1 MNAVRTYSLTHSLTR
16 LLTHS
21 LAGVF
26 IVNNIAKGSLLLSI
40 PKRCLL
46 SVELA
51 KSDCELCRRL
61 VMEEIETE
69 DELDL
74 SGKTSHS
81 LTYSLTHSLT
91 HSLTRSLLYDCIS
104 ATAKLSRIIYTRN
117 GEKSFSFLR
126 QILLNST

>member
-81 LTYSLTHSLT
+81 LTYSLTYSLT
-91 HSLTRSLLYDCIS
+91 HSLLYVCIS

>member
-1 MNAVRTYSLTHSLTR
+1 MNAVRTYSLTHSLTN
-16 LLTHS
+16 LLAHS

-81 LTYSLTHSLT
+81 LTYSLT
-91 HSLTRSLLYDCIS
+91 IS

-117 GEKSFSFLR
+117 S
-126 QILLNST
+126 